1 VINLKEKEYVNMG
14 LRVGLEIHQ
23 QLDTEHKLF
32 CKCPTI
38 LKDEKPQ
45 IIIERKLRPTQ
56 SELGEID
63 PAALFEYRRGRK
75 YIYEVYEDA
84 TCLVE
89 LDEEPPHELNP
100 EALEIALKIALMLK
114 AKPVDEVHVMRKI
127 VIDGSNTTGFQ
138 RTAIIALDGEI
149 EDEEGNIEVKTI
161 CLEEEAARKIEEK
174 EDKVVYR
181 LDRLGIPLI
190 EIATTP
196 NIKTPSQAKRVALKI
211 GQIMR
216 ATGKVKRGIGTIRQ
230 DLNISIR
237 DGARVEIK
245 GVQELNLI
253 PKIIENEVQRQ
264 RELLKIRDELVRRGV
279 KSEEIKNEFIDV
291 TDIFKETESKIILR
305 KLRNG
310 GRVYALKLPKF
321 KGLLGWEIQP
331 NRRLATEM
339 SERAKFWAR
348 VGGIIHTD
356 ELPKYGITRK
366 EMDELK
372 MKLKANEMDA
382 IVIVVDDEKKCIE
395 ALKAVAD
402 RAREALK
409 GVPEETRAINPDG
422 TTHYS
427 RPMPGAARMY
437 PETDVRPIVLTKEYL
452 DKLRRELP
460 EHPEETIRRYIENY
474 KLSRK
479 LAEEMLNSPRRMLFE
494 KMVNEINVDP
504 TLIASTLEYTLNMLK
519 REGKNIE
526 KIRDNH
532 LKDIFKLIAKNSIS
546 KEAVP
551 DILRWIADHP
561 DKTVNEVVKELGL
574 RKMTREEIE
583 RIVKIKIEENMNIL
597 KNRKEK
603 AFGIIMG
610 IVMREVKGKADG
622 KTVNEIVR
630 EIIKKKL
637 KTIQEN

>member
-1 VINLKEKEYVNMG
+1 MG

-23 QLDTEHKLF
+23 QLNTEHKLF

-264 RELLKIRDELVRRGV
+264 RELLKIRDELVRRGL

-561 DKTVNEVVKELGL
+561 EKTVNEVVKELGL

>member
-1 VINLKEKEYVNMG
+1 MKEKEYVNMG

-23 QLDTEHKLF
+23 QLNTEHKLF

-174 EDKVVYR
+174 EGKVVYR

-264 RELLKIRDELVRRGV
+264 RELLKIRDELVRRGL

-372 MKLKANEMDA
+372 TKLKANEMDA

-526 KIRDNH
+526 KIRENH

-597 KNRKEK
+597 KSRKEK

>member
-1 VINLKEKEYVNMG
+1 LKEEEYVNMG

-23 QLDTEHKLF
+23 QLNTEHKLF

-264 RELLKIRDELVRRGV
+264 RELLKIRDELVRRGL

-372 MKLKANEMDA
+372 TKLKANEMDA

-526 KIRDNH
+526 KIRENH

>member
-1 VINLKEKEYVNMG
+1 LKEKEYVNMG

-264 RELLKIRDELVRRGV
+264 RELLKIRDELVRRGL

>member
-1 VINLKEKEYVNMG
+1 MKEKEYVNMG

-23 QLDTEHKLF
+23 QLNTEHKLF

-264 RELLKIRDELVRRGV
+264 RELLKIRDELVRRGL

-372 MKLKANEMDA
+372 TKLKANEMDA

-526 KIRDNH
+526 KIRENH

-597 KNRKEK
+597 KSRKEK

>member
-1 VINLKEKEYVNMG
+1 MNLKEEEYVNMG

-23 QLDTEHKLF
+23 QLNTEHKLF

-264 RELLKIRDELVRRGV
+264 RELLKIRDELVRRGL

-356 ELPKYGITRK
+356 E
-366 EMDELK
+366 
-372 MKLKANEMDA
+372 
-382 IVIVVDDEKKCIE
+382 
-395 ALKAVAD
+395 
-402 RAREALK
+402 
-409 GVPEETRAINPDG
+409 
-422 TTHYS
+422 
-427 RPMPGAARMY
+427 
-437 PETDVRPIVLTKEYL
+437 
-452 DKLRRELP
+452 
-460 EHPEETIRRYIENY
+460 
-474 KLSRK
+474 
-479 LAEEMLNSPRRMLFE
+479 
-494 KMVNEINVDP
+494 
-504 TLIASTLEYTLNMLK
+504 
-519 REGKNIE
+519 
-526 KIRDNH
+526 
-532 LKDIFKLIAKNSIS
+532 
-546 KEAVP
+546 
-551 DILRWIADHP
+551 
-561 DKTVNEVVKELGL
+561 
-574 RKMTREEIE
+574 
-583 RIVKIKIEENMNIL
+583 
-597 KNRKEK
+597 
-603 AFGIIMG
+603 
-610 IVMREVKGKADG
+610 
-622 KTVNEIVR
+622 
-630 EIIKKKL
+630 
-637 KTIQEN
+637 

>member
-1 VINLKEKEYVNMG
+1 MKEEEYVNMG

-23 QLDTEHKLF
+23 QLNTEHKLF

-264 RELLKIRDELVRRGV
+264 RELLKIRDELVRRGL

-561 DKTVNEVVKELGL
+561 EKTVNEVVKELGL

>member
-1 VINLKEKEYVNMG
+1 MKEKEYVNMG

>member
-1 VINLKEKEYVNMG
+1 LKEKEYVNMG

-23 QLDTEHKLF
+23 QLNTEHKLF

-264 RELLKIRDELVRRGV
+264 RELLKIRDELVRRGL

-372 MKLKANEMDA
+372 TKLKANEMDA

-597 KNRKEK
+597 KSRKEK

>member
-1 VINLKEKEYVNMG
+1 LKEKEYVNMG

-23 QLDTEHKLF
+23 QLNTEHKLF

-264 RELLKIRDELVRRGV
+264 RELLKIRDELVRRGL

-372 MKLKANEMDA
+372 TKLKANEMDA

-526 KIRDNH
+526 KIRENH

>member
-1 VINLKEKEYVNMG
+1 MKEKEYVNMG

-23 QLDTEHKLF
+23 QLNTEHKLF

-264 RELLKIRDELVRRGV
+264 RELLKIRDELVRRGL

-372 MKLKANEMDA
+372 TKLKANEMDA

-526 KIRDNH
+526 KIRENH

>member
-1 VINLKEKEYVNMG
+1 MG

-23 QLDTEHKLF
+23 QLNTEHKLF

-264 RELLKIRDELVRRGV
+264 RELLKIRDELVRRGL

-372 MKLKANEMDA
+372 TKLKANEMDA
-382 IVIVVDDEKKCIE
+382 IVIVVDDEEKCIE

-597 KNRKEK
+597 KSRKEK

>member
-1 VINLKEKEYVNMG
+1 LKEKEYVNMG

-23 QLDTEHKLF
+23 QLNTEHKLF

-264 RELLKIRDELVRRGV
+264 RELLKIRDELVRRGL

-372 MKLKANEMDA
+372 TKLKANEMDA

-526 KIRDNH
+526 KIRENH

-597 KNRKEK
+597 KSRKEK

>member
-1 VINLKEKEYVNMG
+1 LKEEEYVNMG

-23 QLDTEHKLF
+23 QLNTEHKLF

-264 RELLKIRDELVRRGV
+264 RELLKIRDELVRRGL

-561 DKTVNEVVKELGL
+561 EKTVNEVVKELGL

>member
-1 VINLKEKEYVNMG
+1 LKEKEYVNMG

-23 QLDTEHKLF
+23 QLNTEHKLF

-174 EDKVVYR
+174 EGKVVYR

-264 RELLKIRDELVRRGV
+264 RELLKIRDELVRRGL

-372 MKLKANEMDA
+372 TKLKANEMDA

-526 KIRDNH
+526 KIRENH

-597 KNRKEK
+597 KSRKEK

>member
-1 VINLKEKEYVNMG
+1 MNLKEKEYVNMG

-23 QLDTEHKLF
+23 QLNTEHKLF

-264 RELLKIRDELVRRGV
+264 RELLKIRDELVRRGL

-372 MKLKANEMDA
+372 TKLKANEMDA

-597 KNRKEK
+597 KSRKEK